1 MCATPCSGNQ
11 PPLAQSGICII
22 PLQLFPSSS
31 ALDMQIPPFSLAAAI
46 PLCRLVYLLL
56 HFSDV
61 FQGIS
66 FSPDALFHENMRETT
81 LKSPRKLVSPVTS
94 SSIPFWSSLSFIPPR
109 ARLPANLSW
118 LWFDQESH
126 VPISTAIYG
135 LSDLGPLSLM
145 AMQYIKQL
153 TWAPH
158 QCLSCVSFSVTVCY
172 IAMKFRGKIL
182 TSARSVKHIAWKQQM
197 SVTNFPFESF

>member
-1 MCATPCSGNQ
+1 
-11 PPLAQSGICII
+11 
-22 PLQLFPSSS
+22 
-31 ALDMQIPPFSLAAAI
+31 MQIPPFSLAATI

-66 FSPDALFHENMRETT
+66 FSPDALFHENMRETA
-81 LKSPRKLVSPVTS
+81 LKSPRKLVSPITS
-94 SSIPFWSSLSFIPPR
+94 SSIPLWSSLSFIPPR

-118 LWFDQESH
+118 LWFDRESH

-158 QCLSCVSFSVTVCY
+158 QCPSCVSFSVTVCY

-182 TSARSVKHIAWKQQM
+182 TLARSVNSRSTLHESSRWVWLIFPLNHFKWVHLLLMCCTKAQENHI
-197 SVTNFPFESF
+197 